1 MTNSGR
7 VQRRRSSRKPSDPTV
22 VRVRLKDQQGVARW
36 ATGYLSD
43 LAEGGVGLSL
53 MTPLPIGSM
62 VVIRGN
68 LGEER
73 SDVQLQADVKWCM
86 ERGEGAYQAGLE
98 LASGGRPAGAGNER
112 KQQQTPA
119 NDYEQY
125 SSDPEQLDCYEVM
138 QVNPKAD
145 AETIHRIHRIL
156 AQRYHPDTPDT
167 GNAEMFIRLTAA
179 ARILSDPEKR
189 AKYDVRYNA
198 SKQLQW
204 KIFDQAEAVQGPQAE
219 RAKRRG
225 ILGLLYAKAVH
236 DPENGSM
243 TAVTFE
249 EMLGCP
255 REHLQAALWYLKGK
269 NFIIRGDNGR
279 YSITVQGFDEVETNS
294 MMPAQSDMKLLAEAK
309 QETV

>member
-7 VQRRRSSRKPSDPTV
+7 VQRRRTGRKSSEPTV
-22 VRVRLKDQQGVARW
+22 VRVRLKDRQGVPRW

-43 LAEGGVGLSL
+43 LTDGGVGLSL
-53 MTPLPIGSM
+53 MTPLQIGSM

-68 LGEER
+68 LGEDR
-73 SDVQLQADVKWCM
+73 TDVQLQADVKWCT
-86 ERGEGAYQAGLE
+86 ERGEGVYQAGLE
-98 LASGGRPAGAGNER
+98 LAGHRQAGAANER
-112 KQQQTPA
+112 QQQAPA
-119 NDYEQY
+119 SD
-125 SSDPEQLDCYEVM
+125 SDTFSADPEQLDCYEVM
-138 QVNPKAD
+138 QLNPNAD
-145 AETIHRIHRIL
+145 ADTVRRVHRIL

-179 ARILSDPEKR
+179 ARILSDSEKR
-189 AKYDVRYNA
+189 AKYDARYHA

-236 DPENGSM
+236 DPECGGM
-243 TAVTFE
+243 TAVSFE

-269 NFIIRGDNGR
+269 GFIARGDNGR
-279 YSITVQGFDEVETNS
+279 YSITVQGFDEVETHS
-294 MMPAQSDMKLLAEAK
+294 MMAAPGALKMLEPASLQGA
-309 QETV
+309 

>member
-1 MTNSGR
+1 
-7 VQRRRSSRKPSDPTV
+7 
-22 VRVRLKDQQGVARW
+22 
-36 ATGYLSD
+36 
-43 LAEGGVGLSL
+43 
-53 MTPLPIGSM
+53 MTPLQIGAM

-68 LGEER
+68 LGEDR
-73 SDVQLQADVKWCM
+73 TDAQLQADVKWCA
-86 ERGEGAYQAGLE
+86 ERGEGMYQAGLE
-98 LASGGRPAGAGNER
+98 LAGIRPAGAPNER
-112 KQQQTPA
+112 QQQAPPSD
-119 NDYEQY
+119 NDGF
-125 SSDPEQLDCYEVM
+125 SADPEQLDCYEVM
-138 QVNPKAD
+138 QLNPKAD
-145 AETIHRIHRIL
+145 ADTIHRVHRIL

-179 ARILSDPEKR
+179 ARILSGPEKR
-189 AKYDVRYNA
+189 AKYDARYHA

-236 DPENGSM
+236 DPEHAGM

-269 NFIIRGDNGR
+269 GFIARGDNGR
-279 YSITVQGFDEVETNS
+279 YSITVQGFDEVETHS
-294 MMPAQSDMKLLAEAK
+294 MMPAQSDVKLLEPASQQVA
-309 QETV
+309 

>member
-1 MTNSGR
+1 MTNSSKI
-7 VQRRRSSRKPSDPTV
+7 QRRRSSRKASDPTV
-22 VRVRLKDQQGVARW
+22 VRVRLKDQHGVARW

-43 LAEGGVGLSL
+43 LTEGGIGLSL
-53 MTPLPIGSM
+53 MTQLEAGSM

-73 SDVQLQADVKWCM
+73 SDVQLQADVKWCA
-86 ERGEGAYQAGLE
+86 ERGDGVYQAGLE
-98 LASGGRPAGAGNER
+98 LGGTRPAGAGNER
-112 KQQQTPA
+112 RQQAPA
-119 NDYEQY
+119 SDNDQF
-125 SSDPEQLDCYEVM
+125 STDPEQLDCYEIM
-138 QVNPKAD
+138 QLNPKAD
-145 AETIHRIHRIL
+145 ADTIHRVHRIL
-156 AQRYHPDTPDT
+156 AQRYHPDTPHT

-189 AKYDVRYNA
+189 AKYDVRYHA

-236 DPENGSM
+236 DPEHASM
-243 TAVTFE
+243 TGVNFE

-269 NFIIRGDNGR
+269 GFIARGDNGR
-279 YSITVQGFDEVETNS
+279 YSITVQGFDEVEMHS
-294 MMPAQSDMKLLAEAK
+294 MMPAQSDVKLLTPAQQRVA
-309 QETV
+309 

>member
-1 MTNSGR
+1 MNNSGR
-7 VQRRRSSRKPSDPTV
+7 IQRRRSGRKPSDPTV
-22 VRVRLKDQQGVARW
+22 VRVRMKDQQGVARW

-53 MTPLPIGSM
+53 MTPLQIGSM

-68 LGEER
+68 LGDER
-73 SDVQLQADVKWCM
+73 TDVQVQADVKWCA
-86 ERGEGAYQAGLE
+86 ERGEGVYQAGLE
-98 LASGGRPAGAGNER
+98 LAGSRPAGAANER
-112 KQQQTPA
+112 RQEAPA
-119 NDYEQY
+119 SDNDSY
-125 SSDPEQLDCYEVM
+125 SSDPEQLDCYEIM
-138 QVNPKAD
+138 QLNPKAD
-145 AETIHRIHRIL
+145 ADTIHRVHRIL

-189 AKYDVRYNA
+189 ARYDVRYHA

-236 DPENGSM
+236 DPEHGSM

-269 NFIIRGDNGR
+269 GFIARGDNGR

-294 MMPAQSDMKLLAEAK
+294 MMPAQSDQKLLEPASQQVA
-309 QETV
+309 

>member
-7 VQRRRSSRKPSDPTV
+7 VQRRRTSRKPSDPTV
-22 VRVRLKDQQGVARW
+22 VRVRMKDQQGVARW

-43 LAEGGVGLSL
+43 LTDGGIGLSV
-53 MTPLPIGSM
+53 MTPLQIGSM

-68 LGEER
+68 LGDER
-73 SDVQLQADVKWCM
+73 TDVQLQADVKWCS
-86 ERGEGAYQAGLE
+86 ERGEGVYQAGLE
-98 LASGGRPAGAGNER
+98 LAGGRPAGSANER
-112 KQQQTPA
+112 QQQAPA
-119 NDYEQY
+119 SDHEAF
-125 SSDPEQLDCYEVM
+125 STDPEQLDCYEIM
-138 QVNPKAD
+138 QLNPKAD
-145 AETIHRIHRIL
+145 ADTIHRVHRIL

-189 AKYDVRYNA
+189 AKYDVRYQA
-198 SKQLQW
+198 TKQLQW

-236 DPENGSM
+236 DPEHASM
-243 TAVTFE
+243 TAVNFE
-249 EMLGCP
+249 ELLGCP

-269 NFIIRGDNGR
+269 GFIARGDNGR
-279 YSITVQGFDEVETNS
+279 YTISVQGFDEVEMHS
-294 MMPAQSDMKLLAEAK
+294 MTPAQSELKLLAPAS
-309 QETV
+309 QQVA